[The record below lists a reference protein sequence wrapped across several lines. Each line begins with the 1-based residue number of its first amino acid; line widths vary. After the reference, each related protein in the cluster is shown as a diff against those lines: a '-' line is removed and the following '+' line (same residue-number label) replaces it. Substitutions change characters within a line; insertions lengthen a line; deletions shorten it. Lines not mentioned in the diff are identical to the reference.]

1 MKIKLNTSILK
12 DLIHQE
18 QQSDSKVEDTK
29 RDTITSSNEPLKT
42 IQDVPKNLSEIRTVI
57 KVDEKNEEDEEE
69 DTHETESV
77 EKQDSKVKPAAKPA
91 DSNSEMINKKKD
103 LEDKREY
110 LKSFKDFDIRI
121 NENKE
126 KIEQMV
132 EKINNLTGDLDDL
145 VSLYEIVSEQMN
157 PFVGLSKVTKER
169 IDALENFT
177 SEIKELRER
186 LERIEGPQDFSIENV
201 TEHRKNN
208 TTHEENHVEPE
219 TCVYIT
225 PKICEKN
232 KEPLCSDEE
241 LDFILEESLRSLQP
255 LKTIEQEI
263 HEFLNSI
270 S

>member
-1 MKIKLNTSILK
+1 MNTMKIKLNTSILK

-18 QQSDSKVEDTK
+18 QQPDTKKKDSAEDTI
-29 RDTITSSNEPLKT
+29 DSSNEPLQT
-42 IQDVPKNLSEIRTVI
+42 IQEAPKNLSEIRTVI
-57 KVDEKNEEDEEE
+57 KIDEKNEEENPPEEE
-69 DTHETESV
+69 SEEQIRMK
-77 EKQDSKVKPAAKPA
+77 EKPVNKPT
-91 DSNSEMINKKKD
+91 DSNKEVINKKKE

-110 LKSFKDFDIRI
+110 LKAFKDFDIRI
-121 NENKE
+121 NENRE

-132 EKINNLTGDLDDL
+132 EKINSLTGDLDDL

-177 SEIKELRER
+177 SEIKELH
-186 LERIEGPQDFSIENV
+186 ERIAQLEGHQGISQPNV
-201 TEHRKNN
+201 TERQNINN
-208 TTHEENHVEPE
+208 MVEESRREPE
-219 TCVYIT
+219 TCVCIQPT
-225 PKICEKN
+225 ISEKN
-232 KEPLCSDEE
+232 TDPLCSDEE
-241 LDFILEESLRSLQP
+241 LDFILEESLRILQP

>member
-18 QQSDSKVEDTK
+18 QQSDSKTEDAVEG
-29 RDTITSSNEPLKT
+29 TIAPYNEPLKT
-42 IQDVPKNLSEIRTVI
+42 IQEAPKNLSEIRTVI
-57 KVDEKNEEDEEE
+57 KIDEKNEEENIQDEESE
-69 DTHETESV
+69 
-77 EKQDSKVKPAAKPA
+77 EKHGSKVKPAAKPA
-91 DSNSEMINKKKD
+91 DSNNEMINKKKD

-121 NENKE
+121 NENRE

-132 EKINNLTGDLDDL
+132 EKINSLTGDLDDL

-186 LERIEGPQDFSIENV
+186 LERVEGPQDFSIENV

-208 TTHEENHVEPE
+208 TVRKENHVEPE
-219 TCVYIT
+219 TCVCMPQTIY
-225 PKICEKN
+225 EKN
-232 KEPLCSDEE
+232 TEPLCSDEE